1 MTAIPS
7 VRVYAFSAEGTW
19 LNNESADVEGC
30 KFGGNVFS
38 ECFIVEWWI
47 TRDSRVNEMLLTMK
61 GGFEH
66 RIRADTLLKG

>member
-30 KFGGNVFS
+30 KFGGNAFS
-38 ECFIVEWWI
+38 ERFIVEWWI
-47 TRDSRVNEMLLTMK
+47 TRDRV
-61 GGFEH
+61 G
-66 RIRADTLLKG
+66 